1 MSFSNVLK
9 TGVEGGGRNDNTYNN
24 VHVKHV
30 EEPLTLSLKE
40 N

>member
-1 MSFSNVLK
+1 MSFSNVLQ
-9 TGVEGGGRNDNTYNN
+9 TGVEGGGRTDNTYNN

-30 EEPLTLSLKE
+30 EEPLILSLKE

>member
-1 MSFSNVLK
+1 MSFSNVLQ
-9 TGVEGGGRNDNTYNN
+9 TGGGRNDNTYNN

-30 EEPLTLSLKE
+30 EEPLILSLKE